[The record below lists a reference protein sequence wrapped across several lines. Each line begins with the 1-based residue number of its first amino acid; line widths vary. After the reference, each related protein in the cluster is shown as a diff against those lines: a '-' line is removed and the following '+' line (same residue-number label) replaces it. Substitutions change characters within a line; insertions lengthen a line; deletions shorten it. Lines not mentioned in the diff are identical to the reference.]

1 MQKNHRAVSV
11 KLVVIG
17 RSGVGKTSMINTFQQ
32 TQRNASGQLL
42 SAKTGHELYH
52 CQVDGNEISLLIQDS
67 VEGEKDHRIRAL
79 SYMDADVFLLLFDVN
94 SCEENLMKPQWWV
107 ELKHYCPNVPVIV
120 VGSKSDLRD
129 NQKTKTLSSEKGAAL
144 ADSIGAVKYMEM
156 STFDVESVRKVF
168 EEACKAGYR
177 FQTLKGGSYDKL
189 CLLI

>member
-17 RSGVGKTSMINTFQQ
+17 RSGVGKTSMIKTFQE
-32 TQRNASGQLL
+32 THRTASGQLL

-79 SYMDADVFLLLFDVN
+79 SYMDADVFLLLFDIN
-94 SCEENLMKPQWWV
+94 SCEKNLIKPQWWI
-107 ELKHYCPNVPVIV
+107 ELKHYCPDVPVIV
-120 VGSKSDLRD
+120 VGSKIDLID
-129 NQKTKTLSSEKGAAL
+129 NQETKTLSSEKGVAL

-156 STFDVESVRKVF
+156 STLNVESVRKVF
-168 EEACKAGYR
+168 EEASMAGYR
-177 FQTLKGGSYDKL
+177 FQTSRRGNHDKL